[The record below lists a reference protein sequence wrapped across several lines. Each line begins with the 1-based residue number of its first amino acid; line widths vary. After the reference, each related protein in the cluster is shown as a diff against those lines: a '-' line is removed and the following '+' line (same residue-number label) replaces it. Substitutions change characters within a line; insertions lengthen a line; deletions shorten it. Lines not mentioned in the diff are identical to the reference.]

1 MELITIAR
9 DKRVTTWWPPTDLEV
24 DETAWEDAQIGQRG
38 LVVIETLSSL

>member
-1 MELITIAR
+1 MELTVIWI

-24 DETAWEDAQIGQRG
+24 DETAWEDAQFGQRG